1 MSRNGNLSIKL
12 LESDRTIKSKIH
24 KAIKEE
30 INKLINRNKDSV
42 VRDLRDSIGVWIRV
56 QPEIS
61 SLLADGQFDSLN
73 AQFGLPVG
81 SASAAVNQIVNSTLS
96 SLRVNV
102 KPLND
107 KLKGGIE
114 FNFQNTDYMNLL
126 GLGVGHIR
134 TELGADLHWLDWL
147 LIQGDTTIVKGYE
160 YSPGNKGRSMGG
172 YMNTGNAWRVPPEYS
187 GTKDNNF
194 ITRAFVNRDAEIE
207 NILKRL
213 LK

>member
-1 MSRNGNLSIKL
+1 MSRNGEITIKL
-12 LESDRTIKSKIH
+12 LESDRTIKKKIH
-24 KAIKEE
+24 QTIKDE
-30 INKLINRNKDSV
+30 INRLISKNKDSV
-42 VRDLRDSIGVWIRV
+42 ERDLKNSINGWIRI

-81 SASAAVNQIVNSTLS
+81 SSSNAVNQIVSSTLA
-96 SLRVNV
+96 SLSIKI
-102 KPLND
+102 KPLNN
-107 KLKGGIE
+107 KLKGGVE

-147 LIQGDTTIVKGYE
+147 LIQGDTTIVRGYE

-172 YMNTGNAWRVPPEYS
+172 YMNTGSVWRVPPEYS

-194 ITRAFVNRDAEIE
+194 LTRAFEGKDKDIE
-207 NILKRL
+207 AILQGL